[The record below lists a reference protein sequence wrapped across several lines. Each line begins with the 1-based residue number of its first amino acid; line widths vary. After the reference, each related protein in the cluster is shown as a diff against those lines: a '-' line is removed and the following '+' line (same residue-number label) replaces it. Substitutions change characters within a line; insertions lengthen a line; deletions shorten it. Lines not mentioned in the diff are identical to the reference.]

1 MARNFLIMLNNLLK
15 MHLERLQKEQFK
27 KQQKTKASRA
37 SPQNSSVT
45 VERETKNIIF
55 DREVLKERYTKY
67 YENTKK

>member
-15 MHLERLQKEQFK
+15 MHLEQLQKEQFK
-27 KQQKTKASRA
+27 KQQKTKVSRA